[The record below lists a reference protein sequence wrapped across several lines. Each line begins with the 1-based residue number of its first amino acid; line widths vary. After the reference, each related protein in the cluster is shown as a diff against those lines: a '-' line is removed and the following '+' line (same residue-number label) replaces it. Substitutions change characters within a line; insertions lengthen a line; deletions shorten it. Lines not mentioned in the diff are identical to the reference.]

1 MTEQSS
7 QFEEATLGGGCFW
20 CIEAVFKEMDGVVD
34 VESGY
39 AGGARPDPTYAQ
51 VCSGATGHAE
61 VVRLRF
67 DPKRVGYREILTLF
81 FIAHDPTQLNRQGHD
96 VGSQYRSVI
105 FHHDDTQARIA
116 REMIAELEASGR
128 YPGRIVTEV
137 APLTSY
143 YPAEAGHQ
151 DYFEQH
157 PDQPYCQVVVAPK
170 LQKAR
175 QWLARKG

>member
-1 MTEQSS
+1 MTDQDRE
-7 QFEEATLGGGCFW
+7 FEEATLGGGCFW

-51 VCSGATGHAE
+51 VCSGSTGHAE

-67 DPKRVGYREILTLF
+67 DPRRVDYGAILDLF
-81 FIAHDPTQLNRQGHD
+81 FTVHDPTQLNRQGHD

-105 FHHDDTQARIA
+105 FHHDETQARIA
-116 REMIAELEASGR
+116 RETIAELEASGGFS
-128 YPGRIVTEV
+128 GRIVTEV
-137 APLTSY
+137 TPLTNY
-143 YPAEAGHQ
+143 YPAEANHQ

-157 PDQPYCQVVVAPK
+157 PDQPYCQIVVAPK

-175 QWLARKG
+175 QWLAAKG